1 MSDFE
6 VQVLDI
12 LKSCQSS
19 LYVIGIVALLSFL
32 GCLGGLLVWSIYKDR
47 ETADHNKKELK
58 NEIIEE
64 INNAKK

>member
-12 LKSCQSS
+12 LKSCQNS
-19 LYVIGIVALLSFL
+19 LYVIGIVCLLSFL
-32 GCLGGLLVWSIYKDR
+32 GVLVGLLLWSIYKDR
-47 ETADHNKKELK
+47 ESAEKNKKQIK
-58 NEIIEE
+58 DEIIEE